1 MRITILRQTSI
12 NGQPARVGDVIDASD
27 ADARIL
33 LGMGKAKLAPD
44 LPLPA
49 QITPAAPQLSTT
61 SKPRARIKG

>member
-44 LPLPA
+44 LPDRK
-49 QITPAAPQLSTT
+49 SVV
-61 SKPRARIKG
+61 